1 MPFFQLDYISV
12 FSVRVYTLLISCGDI
27 YPNTGPSS
35 SNPSISLNNS
45 LSRSSGSS
53 SLTEILTFD
62 HHLSFIH
69 YNIQSI
75 SSKLDILHSE
85 ILDFDIL
92 AFTETWLSPAT
103 PTDDLLIDSFNKPER
118 KDRHNDVHGGVMIY
132 IKDGLHYKCR
142 PDLEPNTIDAS

>member
-27 YPNTGPSS
+27 YPNPSPSS

-45 LSRSSGSS
+45 LSRSSKSS

-103 PTDDLLIDSFNKPER
+103 PTDCLFVCFVALRPKSTAMVIAGQS
-118 KDRHNDVHGGVMIY
+118 VHLTTLFPG
-132 IKDGLHYKCR
+132 H
-142 PDLEPNTIDAS
+142 A